1 MRLSELLK
9 SAMSSIWSRKV
20 RSFLTSLGVIIGVFA
35 VSALLSVGQAS
46 INQMNESMSDLNADS
61 IEVNIFNNEKKLK
74 LSEIDIIAEMDAVQN
89 AAPSIETNAEITK
102 GENTASAKMI
112 ATTKDLYI
120 VKDYKLNR
128 GRFIGDTDVNSQLK
142 SVVLGLTTCLEM
154 FGTTEV
160 IGEKVYINGTQ
171 FTIVGVLDEMKSNF
185 MSNPNKQI
193 YIPITTGQAYFNL
206 GSINSISVMPK
217 DGMNEK
223 ATDAIKSFLSKK
235 YSSKNDYYV
244 SSDENIQDYIQKSN
258 KTMMALL
265 GGIGGISLLVSGIG
279 IMNIMLVSVR
289 ERTKEIGIRKAVGA
303 KRRDILTQF
312 LIEAMSLSLFGGMM
326 GLLVTVLASEL
337 LGSAIDLTIVL
348 EPWIV
353 LLSTLFSLIVGV
365 VFGLYPAV
373 KASAL
378 RPVEALHYE

>member
-9 SAMSSIWSRKV
+9 SALSSIWSRKV

-46 INQMNESMSDLNADS
+46 INKMNENMSDLNADI
-61 IEVNIFNNEKKLK
+61 IEVNIFNNEKKIK
-74 LSEIDIIAEMDAVQN
+74 LSEIDKIAEMDAVKN
-89 AAPSIETNAEITK
+89 AAPSIETNTEITK
-102 GENTASAKMI
+102 GENKASAKMI
-112 ATTKDLYI
+112 ATTKDLYA

-128 GRFIGDTDVNSQLK
+128 GRFIGDIDVNSQLK

-154 FGTTEV
+154 FGTTDV
-160 IGEKVYINGTQ
+160 IGEEVYISGTKY
-171 FTIVGVLDEMKSNF
+171 TIIGVLDEMKSSF

-193 YIPITTGQAYFNL
+193 YIPITTGQVYYSL
-206 GSINSISVMPK
+206 GNISAISIMPK

-223 ATDAIKSFLSKK
+223 ANEAIKNFLSKK

-244 SSDENIQDYIQKSN
+244 SSDENIQDFIQESN

-326 GLLVTVLASEL
+326 GLLVTILTSEL

-353 LLSTLFSLIVGV
+353 LLSTLFSLVVGV